1 MATPNSCHGKS
12 ARRCE
17 RRLLLRSGLFFDLDA
32 TLVDSDAYH
41 FAAFRVA
48 LARHGVA
55 IDKNQY
61 AMKIM
66 GAAKEAIG
74 EAFLP
79 HLTRAERDAAI
90 DAKEAAFRQSFAG
103 AAPTKGLAALLDF
116 AMANDLATAVVTNA
130 PRANATLMLAAVGV
144 SDRLPVVVI
153 GEELL
158 RAKPHP
164 LPYLT
169 ALRLTGAEAR
179 CSIAFEDSLSGVRAA
194 AAADLAVIGVT
205 TGLDEATL
213 MSAGAAFAVADFTD
227 ARIFDFIERRALEPR
242 RNWQGETA

>member
-17 RRLLLRSGLFFDLDA
+17 RRLLLRSGLFFDLDG

-48 LARHGVA
+48 FARHGVA
-55 IDKNQY
+55 IDEKQY
-61 AMKIM
+61 ATKIM
-66 GAAKEAIG
+66 GVAKGAIG

-79 HLTRAERDAAI
+79 HLTVAERNATI
-90 DAKEAAFRQSFAG
+90 DANEAAFRQSFTG

-116 AMANDLATAVVTNA
+116 AVANDLATAVVTNA
-130 PRANATLMLAAVGV
+130 PRANATLMLAALGV
-144 SDRLPVVVI
+144 VDRLPVVVI
-153 GEELL
+153 GEELS
-158 RAKPHP
+158 RAKPDR

-179 CSIAFEDSLSGVRAA
+179 CSIAFEDSLSGIRAGVA
-194 AAADLAVIGVT
+194 AGLAVIGVT
-205 TGLDEATL
+205 TWLDETAL
-213 MSAGAAFAVADFTD
+213 MRTGAAFAVADFTD
-227 ARIFDFIERRALEPR
+227 ARIFDLIERRALDPR
-242 RNWQGETA
+242 RSLRGENA